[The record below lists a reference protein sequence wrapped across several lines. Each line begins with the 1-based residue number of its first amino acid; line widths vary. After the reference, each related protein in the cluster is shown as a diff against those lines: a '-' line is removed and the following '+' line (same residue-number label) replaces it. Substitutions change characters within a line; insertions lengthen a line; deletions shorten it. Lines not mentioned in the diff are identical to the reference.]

1 MESCFRL
8 LAYRGAAL
16 VEATVTHLSPLDSLT
31 SLDVIFISLLP
42 CSFPTR
48 MAQLLH
54 LSAGPTQVPSTA
66 SAAAGGWG
74 WGRLT
79 EVRLAHC
86 PMGSAAK

>member
-8 LAYRGAAL
+8 LAYGGAAL

-31 SLDVIFISLLP
+31 SLDHFHFPAPVFLP
-42 CSFPTR
+42 NKD
-48 MAQLLH
+48 
-54 LSAGPTQVPSTA
+54 GP
-66 SAAAGGWG
+66 AAASICRPNSDRKCCGWG
-74 WGRLT
+74 LGRLT